1 VAVPFPSRMAMLWPA
16 VVLAA
21 CASVPPETPPEMAA
35 PYAQEVAARFPAPAV
50 HYDTPAFAPGRHA
63 FTSDEELAAA
73 LRAAAA
79 RAGANA
85 RIVPLGTSQAG
96 VPIEAIVF
104 ARPDGVRRPRVMLVG
119 QQHGDEPAGSEA
131 LIVVMREL
139 AHGRL
144 SALLDK
150 LDVAVLPRAN
160 PDGGAI
166 GNRVTA
172 SGLDVNRD
180 HLLLRTP
187 EARAIARLARE
198 LNPALVVD
206 AHEYTVAGRYLGK
219 FDAVQRYDLL
229 FQHATT
235 ANLPPAIGTAAQQWF
250 RQPLLKAIADA
261 GLSTE
266 WYYTTS
272 TNDAD
277 KRISMGGVQPDTGRN
292 VHGLRNAVSVLL
304 ETRGVGIGR
313 WHLRRRVHTHVI
325 AHRALLDSAARHADA
340 LLALQ
345 RETGAEVAA
354 QACRGDVTVLA
365 AQTPMK
371 RELLFLDPRTGA
383 DKPIAVDW
391 NSSLELR
398 TVRARP
404 RPCGYWLAADAADV
418 VQRLR
423 TLGVVVERFDEEGA
437 IDGQAWRETAR
448 TESARPDVRG
458 TAADAG
464 ATILN
469 VSVALEPQRL
479 QAPAGSHYVPLDQPL
494 ANMAIAALEPDTQ
507 NSYFANRLL
516 PRLDAAARVLARPTA
531 KRTSLP

>member
-1 VAVPFPSRMAMLWPA
+1 MAAPRPSRFAPLSIA
-16 VVLAA
+16 VVMAA
-21 CASVPPETPPEMAA
+21 CASVPPETPPDMAA
-35 PYAQEVAARFPAPAV
+35 PYAAEVAARFPAPAV
-50 HYDTPAFAPGRHA
+50 HYDTPAFAPGRQN

-73 LRAAAA
+73 LRAAAT
-79 RAGANA
+79 RAGAHA
-85 RIVPLGTSQAG
+85 RLVPLGTSQAG

-104 ARPDGVRRPRVMLVG
+104 ARADGVRRPRVMLVG

-131 LIVVMREL
+131 LIVVLREL

-144 SALLDK
+144 APLLDK

-160 PDGGAI
+160 PDGGAA
-166 GNRVTA
+166 GSRVSS
-172 SGLDVNRD
+172 SGLDINRD

-187 EARAIARLARE
+187 EAQAIARLARE
-198 LNPALVVD
+198 WSPALVVD

-235 ANLPPAIGTAAQQWF
+235 ANLPQPVVTASLQWF
-250 RQPLLKAIADA
+250 RPPLLQAIADA

-313 WHLRRRVHTHVI
+313 WHFRRRVHTHVV
-325 AHRALLDSAARHADA
+325 AHRSLLESAARHAGA

-345 RETGAEVAA
+345 RDTGADVAA
-354 QACRGDVTVLA
+354 QACRGDMTVLA
-365 AQTPMK
+365 AQTPT
-371 RELLFLDPRTGA
+371 RRSLVFLDPRTGA
-383 DKPIAVDW
+383 DKPIDVDW
-391 NSSLELR
+391 NSALELR
-398 TVRARP
+398 TVRTRA
-404 RPCGYWLAADAADV
+404 RPCGYWLAPDAVDA

-423 TLGVVVERFDEEGA
+423 MLGVVVERFDEDAGL
-437 IDGQAWRETAR
+437 DGQVWRETSR
-448 TESARPDVRG
+448 TETPRPDVRG
-458 TAADAG
+458 TASDAG

-469 VSVALEPQRL
+469 ISVALEPQRL
-479 QAPAGSHYVPLDQPL
+479 PAPAGSHYVPLDQPL

-516 PRLDAAARVLARPTA
+516 PRLDAAARVTAPPAA
-531 KRTSLP
+531 KRSPVP